1 MYISLL
7 VTIFKLYILFIIYN
21 SYKKYKMKLGNF
33 SVFLFLIL
41 EISFNLVTG
50 KAISFE
56 DEFTESDEK

>member
-7 VTIFKLYILFIIYN
+7 ITIFILYILFIIYN

-50 KAISFE
+50 KAITFE